1 MESIN
6 ILQIVL
12 GTIIPTAIGGVLG
25 FITAKLKKS
34 KNKDIAIEEAV
45 QALLRNEL
53 IRRYREYK
61 AKGEMTILDRE
72 NIEAMFKQYKNLGGN
87 GTVKELMDELLEV
100 PTKVIK

>member
-1 MESIN
+1 MLE
-6 ILQIVL
+6 QI
-12 GTIIPTAIGGVLG
+12 IIYVITTVVGAVLG
-25 FITAKLKKS
+25 FIATKFRKS

-72 NIEAMFKQYKNLGGN
+72 NINAMFKQYTNLGGN
-87 GTVKELMDELLEV
+87 GTVKELMNELDEV

>member
-1 MESIN
+1 MENID
-6 ILQIVL
+6 ILQIIL
-12 GTIIPTAIGGVLG
+12 STIIPTVIGTILG
-25 FITAKLKKS
+25 FLGTKLKK
-34 KNKDIAIEEAV
+34 NKKKDLAIENAV